1 MTQPK
6 KALLFT
12 NIVEV
17 KEFKTPARTV
27 SFLINGE
34 LKSVEVPEKCNTMN
48 ELKAV
53 ASLTLNADTKG

>member
-27 SFLINGE
+27 SFLINVE
-34 LKSVEVPEKCNTMN
+34 LKSLE
-48 ELKAV
+48 
-53 ASLTLNADTKG
+53 